1 MHRRPTSLAAFTL
14 VALWS
19 IACHAVPPESGLWYD
34 RQHEGHGLDLHR
46 AGPVLF
52 GAFYTYAE
60 SGRTQWLWIQ
70 TDAIDAPTGELT
82 RYRRNDGKLQGSIA
96 GEFTLTPVSACSDGI
111 ARPGARALL
120 EFEFQLDQF
129 SGRWCM
135 EPLLPA
141 VPDPHAVLSGA
152 WYDRT
157 DPGWGLFAHHYP
169 RADGSS
175 ETYRTLYFHGS
186 DGEPRWAFA
195 QQALNLLDATQQ
207 FFTPFAECFGCPPP
221 VALTVPVGSARI
233 ALQQASEL
241 PVADRNLI
249 EADLSLDGDPFQRQT
264 TLALLS
270 DVLRIPAA
278 ASTSEGPLRGAPLD
292 DGIEVFRNV
301 PFAVAPTG
309 ELRWRAPE
317 PPPLREQLRDASEFG
332 PACLQPEGQ
341 GFFSGTPEHQSEDC
355 LQLNIWRP
363 ARPEDDSAETARPVM
378 VWIHGGGL
386 TQGSAVQL
394 ASGQLLY
401 DGAVFAR
408 QDVVYVSINYRLG
421 PLGYLAQR
429 DMSEPA
435 NFGLQ
440 DQIAALQ
447 WLQAN
452 IASFGGDP
460 RQVTIFGESAGAAS
474 VCALLASPAARG
486 LFDRG
491 ILQSGNCRQRI
502 PVLSE
507 AFTQGDRIAA
517 LAGCSDVAEPLAC
530 LRAIGGA
537 EFIAATR
544 AVINTGPGGPEGESF
559 GLFLDQRTLD
569 AAPGPAIRSG
579 IAAQRPLII
588 GVNDDEF
595 TTLAPASTLPATT
608 AGYEAAIRAQLGL
621 IANAVLLLYPA
632 AAYETP
638 QRAFQDLL
646 DDIGFTCPN
655 RRAAAD
661 HAALGNEVF
670 HYALTEIFPDPG
682 LQALESFHGMD
693 IALLFGPR
701 PQALPGEREL
711 ALAMQAA
718 WIDFA
723 YGLAPGSSA
732 GLNWPKYTAQAP
744 LSLEWNRNGLSLI
757 DDYRGDYCNFWRQ
770 FVDL

>member
-1 MHRRPTSLAAFTL
+1 M
-14 VALWS
+14 
-19 IACHAVPPESGLWYD
+19 
-34 RQHEGHGLDLHR
+34 
-46 AGPVLF
+46 
-52 GAFYTYAE
+52 
-60 SGRTQWLWIQ
+60 
-70 TDAIDAPTGELT
+70 
-82 RYRRNDGKLQGSIA
+82 
-96 GEFTLTPVSACSDGI
+96 
-111 ARPGARALL
+111 
-120 EFEFQLDQF
+120 
-129 SGRWCM
+129 
-135 EPLLPA
+135 
-141 VPDPHAVLSGA
+141 
-152 WYDRT
+152 
-157 DPGWGLFAHHYP
+157 
-169 RADGSS
+169 
-175 ETYRTLYFHGS
+175 
-186 DGEPRWAFA
+186 
-195 QQALNLLDATQQ
+195 
-207 FFTPFAECFGCPPP
+207 
-221 VALTVPVGSARI
+221 PVGTARI
-233 ALQQASEL
+233 ALQQASAL
-241 PVADRNLI
+241 PLADRNRI
-249 EADLSLDGDPFQRQT
+249 DADLNLDGDPFQRQT

-270 DVLRIPAA
+270 DGQTVPAA
-278 ASTSEGPLRGAPLD
+278 ASTSEGPLRGALLD
-292 DGIEVFRNV
+292 DGNEVFRNV
-301 PFAVAPTG
+301 PFAAAPVG
-309 ELRWRAPE
+309 ELRWRAPQ
-317 PPPLREQLRDASEFG
+317 PLALRERLLDAREFG

-363 ARPEDDSAETARPVM
+363 ARPESGATDNALPVM

-429 DMSEPA
+429 EMIEPA

-452 IASFGGDP
+452 IAGFGGDP

-474 VCALLASPAARG
+474 VCALLASPAASG

-502 PVLSE
+502 PVLTE
-507 AFTQGDRIAA
+507 ALAQGDRVAA
-517 LAGCSDVAEPLAC
+517 LTGCADAAEPLAC
-530 LRAIGGA
+530 LRAIDGA
-537 EFIAATR
+537 ELIEATQ
-544 AVINTGPGGPEGESF
+544 AIIDIGLGEPEGESF
-559 GLFLDQRTLD
+559 GLFLDLRSLV
-569 AAPGPAIRSG
+569 AAPGPAVRSG

-595 TTLAPASTLPATT
+595 TTLAPASTLPATV

-655 RRAAAD
+655 RRAATD
-661 HAALGNEVF
+661 HAALGNAVY

-718 WIDFA
+718 WVDFA
-723 YGLAPGSSA
+723 HGLTPGISI
-732 GLNWPKYTAQAP
+732 GLNWPTYTELAP
-744 LSLEWNRNGLSLI
+744 LSLEWNSEDLRLI
-757 DDYRGDYCNFWRQ
+757 DDYRGDYCEFWRQ
-770 FVDL
+770 FADL